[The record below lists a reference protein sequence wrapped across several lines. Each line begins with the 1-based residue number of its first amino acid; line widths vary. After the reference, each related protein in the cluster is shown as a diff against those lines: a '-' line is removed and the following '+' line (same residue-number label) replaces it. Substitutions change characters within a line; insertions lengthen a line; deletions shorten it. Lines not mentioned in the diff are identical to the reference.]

1 MGMKWMQNVETDSS
15 KEIDESF
22 QLSSF
27 ENNLIEIAD

>member
-15 KEIDESF
+15 KEIDKSF